1 MNGSTKMMVYFHGNA
16 EDLGLTWELL
26 NHIRSSIKIHVL
38 AMEYPG
44 YGIYP
49 GNPSAQAIMDDA
61 LSIWEYL
68 T

>member
-1 MNGSTKMMVYFHGNA
+1 MVYFHGNA

-49 GNPSAQAIMDDA
+49 GNPSSEAILEDA